1 MMKKIV
7 IVGCPASGKTTLA
20 NRLSELLNIPTQNLD
35 DIFWTKEG
43 GIKQEDFTQQQEK
56 MMSDEKW
63 IIDGN
68 FMKSKSFEMRLRK
81 AETIIFF
88 NFSKITIYFRLLKRY
103 IQNIGSKKTGH
114 RKMLNFDLIKFIW
127 NYPTEEI
134 YNKILH
140 NPHNKELVVL
150 NNPKDERDFIK
161 EIKNALSGRS

>member
-1 MMKKIV
+1 MKKII

-20 NRLSELLNIPTQNLD
+20 KKLGDLLNIPIQNLD

-56 MMSDEKW
+56 MMSGEKW

-68 FMKSKSFEMRLRK
+68 FMKSKSFEMRLKK
-81 AETIIFF
+81 AETIIFY

-103 IQNIGSKKTGH
+103 LQNLGSKKTGY
-114 RKMLNFDLIKFIW
+114 RKMLNLNLIKFIW

-140 NPHNKELVVL
+140 NPHNNELVVL